1 MNRRS
6 FLTAAAGFTAIAFN
20 PDVLYA
26 ASAGIGDW
34 TMGVADVDA
43 DIVPRGMSLVHGKPP
58 TDLSGVLYRN
68 GPAKFHRPGGS
79 VGHWFDGDG
88 MVRRYG
94 LADGKA
100 TLAARFVDTPK
111 RRADTAANAVVT
123 AGFGTPAG
131 KGSGVQSAD
140 DVNAANISV
149 MMAGG
154 DLWALWES
162 GSPVAMD
169 PDTLETRGFKTL
181 RPDLKGMPFLAHPRL
196 DPDGTVWNLG
206 VSGNQAVVWTLA
218 ADGALKAASVVP
230 LPRASYLHDFTA
242 TARHLVIVLQ
252 PWVQTRFVAPIVDSY
267 SWQPETG
274 TQILVLDKADLS
286 VRRVYETE
294 TFSFFHM
301 GDAWEEA
308 DGTIRFDICAEPD
321 PAFGIE
327 GGRALMQGRR
337 PASGVR
343 ADLRMISLKPDGKAS
358 VERPGMVAEFP
369 KADPRF
375 AGLARRYTACLGTG
389 PGDLPFFQT
398 VQVRDWKRDR
408 IDRFDF
414 GDRFLAE
421 EVVFAPRPGG
431 SAELDGWLVG
441 TGINLDAKATE
452 LHVFDARRVAAGPVC
467 SWRADVALPISLHGV
482 FKAEA

>member
-6 FLTAAAGFTAIAFN
+6 FLTAAAGVAAFALN

-34 TMGVADVDA
+34 TLGFADVEA
-43 DIVPRGMSLVHGKPP
+43 DIAPRGMSLINGKPP
-58 TDLSGVLYRN
+58 ADLAGVLYRN

-94 LADGKA
+94 LRDGEA
-100 TLAARFVDTPK
+100 TLSARFVDTPK
-111 RRADTAANAVVT
+111 RRADTQAGAVVT
-123 AGFGTPAG
+123 AGFGTAATR
-131 KGSGVQSAD
+131 GSGVQGPD

-162 GSPVAMD
+162 GSPVVMD
-169 PDTLETRGFKTL
+169 PDTLESKGFKTL
-181 RPDLKGMPFLAHPRL
+181 RPDLKGMPFLAHPRF
-196 DPDGTVWNLG
+196 DPDGAVWNLG
-206 VSGNQAVVWTLA
+206 VSGKHAVVWNLA
-218 ADGALKAASVVP
+218 PDGGVKSATMIE

-242 TARHLVIVLQ
+242 TARHLVLVLQ
-252 PWVQTRFVAPIVDSY
+252 PWIHTRLMAPLVDGF
-267 SWQPETG
+267 SWQPALG
-274 TQILVLDKADLS
+274 TQILVIDKADLS
-286 VRRVYETE
+286 RRRIYETE

-301 GDAWEEA
+301 GDAWEET
-308 DGTIRFDICAEPD
+308 DGTIRFDICTEPT

-337 PASGVR
+337 PAATARPELTLIG
-343 ADLRMISLKPDGKAS
+343 LHPDGKTS
-358 VERPGMVAEFP
+358 LERPGLVAEFP

-375 AGLARRYTACLGTG
+375 AGLARRFSAGVSDG
-389 PGDLPFFQT
+389 PGDNPMFQS
-398 VQVRDWKRDR
+398 VVVRDWKRDR
-408 IDRFDF
+408 VEQFDF
-414 GDRFLAE
+414 GNRFLAE
-421 EVVFAPRPGG
+421 EVVFVPRPGG
-431 SAELDGWLVG
+431 AKEFDGWLVG

-452 LHVFDARRVAAGPVC
+452 LHVFDARRVATGPVA

-482 FKAEA
+482 FKEA